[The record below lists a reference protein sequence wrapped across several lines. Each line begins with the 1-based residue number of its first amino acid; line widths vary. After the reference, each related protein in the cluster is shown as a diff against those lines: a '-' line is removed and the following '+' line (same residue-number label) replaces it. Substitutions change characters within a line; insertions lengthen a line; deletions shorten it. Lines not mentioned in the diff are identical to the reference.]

1 MKKKLIPSLLFLAG
15 LLFFTYPYIA
25 HYINDY
31 TMQQQIEELET
42 VSAQPDSEEDSEAL
56 WEEMRAYNE
65 QLQKDPEQM
74 IEDAFTDEVM
84 ASNEFYSSNQD
95 GPEND
100 SSLLNNPEG
109 LVDNSHVEM
118 EDVSASSGS
127 SSSSL
132 ASRSFYSI
140 IRIPKINIELPIYL
154 GASDANLM
162 KGAAHITGTSLPVGG
177 KGTHA
182 VIAGHRGTLR
192 HNMFLHVN
200 DLSAGDTFEVQT
212 LDRTMTYRVTG
223 SKVVLPN
230 EVDSLSI
237 QKDKDLVTLVTC
249 LKYPM
254 NDKRLLVYGERV
266 N

>member
-1 MKKKLIPSLLFLAG
+1 MKKKLIPFLLFLVG

-31 TMQQQIEELET
+31 AMQQQIEEFET

-56 WEEMRAYNE
+56 FEEMRAYNE
-65 QLQKDPEQM
+65 QLKKDSSQT

-84 ASNEFYSSNQD
+84 ASNEFYSTEYEQTESETD
-95 GPEND
+95 G
-100 SSLLNNPEG
+100 S
-109 LVDNSHVEM
+109 LVDNSHVEI

-127 SSSSL
+127 SSS
-132 ASRSFYSI
+132 SRSFYSI
-140 IRIPKINIELPIYL
+140 IRIPKINIELPLYL

-177 KGTHA
+177 KGTHS
-182 VIAGHRGTLR
+182 VIAGHRGTLK

-200 DLSAGDTFEVQT
+200 ELTAGDTFEVQT
-212 LDRTMTYRVTG
+212 LDKTMTYRVTG
-223 SKVVLPN
+223 TKIVLPN

-237 QKDKDLVTLVTC
+237 QDDKDLVTLVTC

-254 NDKRLLVYGERV
+254 NYKRLLVYGERAD
-266 N
+266 

>member
-1 MKKKLIPSLLFLAG
+1 MKKKLIPFLLFLMG

-31 TMQQQIEELET
+31 AMQQQIDEFET

-65 QLQKDPEQM
+65 QLQKDPSQT

-84 ASNEFYSSNQD
+84 ASNEFYSTDNEQTEPETD
-95 GPEND
+95 G
-100 SSLLNNPEG
+100 SLVDNPEG
-109 LVDNSHVEM
+109 LVDNSHVEI

-127 SSSSL
+127 SSS
-132 ASRSFYSI
+132 SRSFYSI

-177 KGTHA
+177 KGTHS

-212 LDRTMTYRVTG
+212 LDKVMTYRVTG
-223 SKVVLPN
+223 SRVVLPN
-230 EVDSLSI
+230 EVDTLSV
-237 QKDKDLVTLVTC
+237 QEDKDLVTLVTC

-254 NDKRLLVYGERV
+254 NYKRLLVYGERV

>member
-1 MKKKLIPSLLFLAG
+1 MKKKLIPLLLFLAG

-31 TMQQQIEELET
+31 AMQQQIEEFET
-42 VSAQPDSEEDSEAL
+42 VSAQPESERDGEAL
-56 WEEMRAYNE
+56 WDEMLAYNE
-65 QLQKDPEQM
+65 ELQNDPDQM

-84 ASNEFYSSNQD
+84 ASNAFYSDNTKQAE
-95 GPEND
+95 PEND
-100 SSLLNNPEG
+100 GS

-118 EDVSASSGS
+118 EDVSNSSGSGS
-127 SSSSL
+127 SSLS
-132 ASRSFYSI
+132 SRSFYSI

-177 KGTHA
+177 KGTHS

-192 HNMFLHVN
+192 HNMFLHIN
-200 DLSAGDTFEVQT
+200 ELNTGDTFEVQT
-212 LDRTMTYRVTG
+212 LDKVMTYRVSG

-230 EVDSLSI
+230 EVDSLNI
-237 QKDKDLVTLVTC
+237 QENKDLVTLVTC

-254 NDKRLLVYGERV
+254 NYKRLLVYGERV